1 MTAKDFIGFL
11 ILSMAVT
18 YGAPA
23 DADRTT
29 AWVDVGTDTD
39 RLILFEEVEDFA
51 AVGFSDEQRESV
63 QTLGCLIDLVT
74 QGELA

>member
-1 MTAKDFIGFL
+1 MTAKDFTGFL

-29 AWVDVGTDTD
+29 VWADVGSETD
-39 RLILFEEVEDFA
+39 RLILFEQVEDFA
-51 AVGFSDEQRESV
+51 DISLSDEQRESV